1 MSRLSRLFSRRT
13 GRASDGS
20 GQPDSESVRRRRTR
34 EHLAEFTATRVGVE
48 AYIEPPTVD
57 EPTSVLLIATTGE
70 WTRRR
75 VPDASTAR
83 SIARD
88 LGIPVYDVNFTGYPQ
103 RMRDW
108 NSAHRRRQ
116 RDRRPRED

>member
-1 MSRLSRLFSRRT
+1 MSRLSWLFGRRT
-13 GRASDGS
+13 GRDRDGS
-20 GQPDSESVRRRRTR
+20 GEPESESARRRRTR

-57 EPTSVLLIATTGE
+57 EPTSVLFIATTGE

-83 SIARD
+83 AIAKD
-88 LGIPVYDVNFTGYPQ
+88 LSIPVYDVNFTGYPQ

-108 NSAHRRRQ
+108 NSARRRNQ
-116 RDRRPRED
+116 RESRGS